1 MRSLWFMP
9 FTFIAG
15 QHGFALFA
23 PYLAAFLAVA
33 HLTRGWRRKA
43 VAVTVDVPVT
53 AIPAMSS

>member
-1 MRSLWFMP
+1 MP